1 MNDLLLFVTGPLPGR
16 ALPAAYDPGLVA
28 LSYIVASLAA
38 YTAIDLA
45 GRVSEFRAEPR
56 RAAAWLIGGAFAM
69 GAGIWSMHFVAM
81 LAYQLPI
88 PVRFEPWTTL
98 ASMVAAIATSG
109 FALYIVTRGTLS
121 WRRLLVSG
129 AVMGA
134 GIGTMH
140 YTGMA
145 AMRLDAL
152 VMYYITPWLL
162 SIVNAI
168 VCSTIAIWLVF
179 RLGGTGLI
187 SKVLAALVMGV
198 AIAGMHYTGMYA
210 TVCVSTGQAAVA
222 ATGLDPVLLALAIG
236 VVTLLIMTM
245 ALTVSLQSQLTSHTL
260 RQQNELLKVEVEQR
274 RTAEAEL
281 QHHRDNLQALVDE
294 RTRELSQANVELRGS
309 EGRKGA
315 MLESAL
321 DCVICMDSNGMIT
334 EFNPA
339 AEATFGYSR
348 ADVVGRELA
357 STIAPQSQRE
367 AHRRGLQHYVATGE
381 GPILGRRRELTALRA
396 DGTEFPIELAVS
408 AIQVNHV
415 PMFAAYLRDI
425 TERKRSEQELQ
436 TTKEAAEAASRAK
449 SEFLATMSHEIRT
462 PMNGVLG
469 MTELLLGT
477 QLDARQRRFA
487 ETAHRSGVALLSI
500 INDILDFS
508 KIEAGKVE
516 LRTRPFDLRELVE
529 EVADTLA
536 EEARRKKLEFNC
548 LIPAAVPTRVQ
559 GSPVWLRQV
568 LINLAG
574 NAIKYTERG
583 EVMVR
588 VAATEE
594 TADAVLL
601 RFEVKDTGIGIADDQ
616 LERIFEP
623 FTQAKGQSRRKYG
636 GTGLGLSI
644 CKQLVEKMGGEI
656 GVVSVPGAS
665 STFWFKLRVMKQP
678 ADAAAAAGAERPML
692 GLRALIVDD
701 NATNREILGHQLAAA
716 GVDHDQADAGARALE
731 KLRAAASQG
740 KRFGIAVTDDDMP
753 GMDGIELA
761 RAIRADPLLAAT
773 PLIMLS
779 SAGRDEHAA
788 REAGIEYCLTRPV
801 RQSQLFDCL
810 VSAMAGTTPAAAV
823 RQAPGAANLQAH
835 VLLVEDNPVN
845 QELALQMLEVL
856 GCRAVVANHG
866 REALE
871 ALDRTAFDL
880 ILMDCQMPEMDGFEA
895 TAEIRRREAV
905 QTNGR
910 RIPIIALTAGA
921 VEGDREKCLA
931 EGMDDYV
938 TKPFS
943 LDQLE
948 RALRRWLPA
957 ECKAQTGAPCIDL
970 QVLERMRALR
980 GNGGTDLVTRIIS
993 VYLKDAP
1000 GRLRSL
1006 QEAVAQGDTVAMGRT
1021 AHAFKS
1027 ASANLGAA
1035 SLAKLCQR
1043 MESLGRASSTG
1054 GADGLLAEI
1063 DAEYAQVAAEL
1074 SAHAGNIG
1082 S

>member
-16 ALPAAYDPGLVA
+16 ALPATYDPGLVV

-56 RAAAWLIGGAFAM
+56 RAAAWLTGGAFAM

-88 PVRFEPWTTL
+88 PVRYEPVTTL
-98 ASMVAAIATSG
+98 ASMVAAIVTSG
-109 FALYIVTRGTLS
+109 FALYIVTRGALS

-129 AVMGA
+129 AIMGA

-152 VMYYITPWLL
+152 VMYNIAPWLL

-179 RLGGTGLI
+179 RLGGTGLL

-210 TVCVSTGQAAVA
+210 TVCVSTGETAAA
-222 ATGLDPVLLALAIG
+222 ASGLDPVPLAGAIA
-236 VVTLLIMTM
+236 VVTLLIMSM
-245 ALTVSLQSQLTSHTL
+245 ALTVSLQSQLMSNTL
-260 RQQNELLKVEVEQR
+260 RQQNDRLKVEVEQR
-274 RTAEAEL
+274 RSAEAEL
-281 QHHRDNLQALVDE
+281 QHHRDNLQALVE
-294 RTRELSQANVELRGS
+294 QRTGELSQA
-309 EGRKGA
+309 
-315 MLESAL
+315 
-321 DCVICMDSNGMIT
+321 
-334 EFNPA
+334 
-339 AEATFGYSR
+339 
-348 ADVVGRELA
+348 
-357 STIAPQSQRE
+357 
-367 AHRRGLQHYVATGE
+367 
-381 GPILGRRRELTALRA
+381 
-396 DGTEFPIELAVS
+396 
-408 AIQVNHV
+408 
-415 PMFAAYLRDI
+415 RD
-425 TERKRSEQELQ
+425 
-436 TTKEAAEAASRAK
+436 AAEAASRAK

-477 QLDARQRRFA
+477 ALDARQRRFA

-516 LRTRPFDLRELVE
+516 LRTRPFDLRELME

-536 EEARRKKLEFNC
+536 EEARRKKLDLNG
-548 LIPAAVPTRVQ
+548 LIPAAVPTQVQ
-559 GSPVWLRQV
+559 GSPIWLRQV
-568 LINLAG
+568 LINLVG
-574 NAIKYTERG
+574 NAIKYTDRG
-583 EVMVR
+583 EVVVR
-588 VAATEE
+588 VAAIEE
-594 TADAVLL
+594 TAEAVLL
-601 RFEVKDTGIGIADDQ
+601 RFEVNDTGIGIAEDQ
-616 LERIFEP
+616 IERIFEA

-656 GVVSVPGAS
+656 GVTSAPGVG
-665 STFWFKLRVMKQP
+665 STFWFKLRLARQP
-678 ADAAAAAGAERPML
+678 GGAAAAAGAPRQVS
-692 GLRALIVDD
+692 GLRVLIVDD

-716 GVDHDQADAGARALE
+716 GAVHEEAEAGAFALE
-731 KLRAAASQG
+731 KLRAAAAQG
-740 KRFGIAVTDDDMP
+740 KPFGIAITDDDMP

-761 RAIRADPLLAAT
+761 RAVRADPLLAAM
-773 PLIMLS
+773 PFVMLS
-779 SAGRDEHAA
+779 SAGRDEHTA

-810 VSAMAGTTPAAAV
+810 VSATGTTPAADV
-823 RQAPGAANLQAH
+823 RQARLEPMAANLQAH

-845 QELALQMLEVL
+845 QELALHMLEVL
-856 GCRAVVANHG
+856 GCRAVVVNHG
-866 REALE
+866 RAALE

-895 TAEIRRREAV
+895 TAEIRRREAAGS
-905 QTNGR
+905 NGR
-910 RIPIIALTAGA
+910 RIPIVALTAGA
-921 VEGDREKCLA
+921 VGGDREKCLA
-931 EGMDDYV
+931 AGMDDYV

-957 ECKAQTGAPCIDL
+957 PEAVPAEGKTVNTVAPERAMPHLDL
-970 QVLERMRALR
+970 RVLEGVRALG
-980 GNGGTDLVTRIIS
+980 GNGDALVTKVIG
-993 VYLKDAP
+993 VYLDDAP
-1000 GRLRSL
+1000 GRLQSL
-1006 QEAVAQGDTVAMGRT
+1006 REAVVRGDVLAAQRA

-1035 SLAKLCQR
+1035 SLAELCRR
-1043 MESLGRASSTG
+1043 MESEGETGCAS
-1054 GADGLLAEI
+1054 ALLAEI
-1063 DAEYAQVAAEL
+1063 EAEYSAVAAAL
-1074 SAHAGNIG
+1074 SARAGSAG

>member
-1 MNDLLLFVTGPLPGR
+1 MNELLRFVTGPLPGS
-16 ALPAAYDPGLVA
+16 ALPATYDVALVA

-45 GRVSEFRAEPR
+45 GRVRELRGEPR
-56 RAAAWLIGGAFAM
+56 RAAAWLAGGAFAM

-81 LAYQLPI
+81 LAYKLPI
-88 PVRFEPWTTL
+88 PVRYEPWTTL
-98 ASMVAAIATSG
+98 ASMIAAIATSG
-109 FALYIVTRGTLS
+109 FALYIVTRGALS
-121 WRRLLVSG
+121 WRRLLVGG

-134 GIGTMH
+134 GIGVMH

-152 VMYYITPWLL
+152 VMYYIGPWIL

-168 VCSTIAIWLVF
+168 VCSTVAIWLVF
-179 RLGGTGLI
+179 RLGETGIL

-210 TVCVSTGQAAVA
+210 TVCVSTGQTVAAV
-222 ATGLDPVLLALAIG
+222 GLDPLPLAASIA
-236 VVTLLIMTM
+236 VVTLLIMSM
-245 ALTVSLQSQLTSHTL
+245 ALTVSLQSQLMSTAL
-260 RQQNELLKVEVEQR
+260 RQQNDLLKVEVEQR
-274 RTAEAEL
+274 RSAEAEL
-281 QHHRDNLQALVDE
+281 QHHRDNLRAQVE
-294 RTRELSQANVELRGS
+294 QRTRELSQAR
-309 EGRKGA
+309 
-315 MLESAL
+315 
-321 DCVICMDSNGMIT
+321 D
-334 EFNPA
+334 A
-339 AEATFGYSR
+339 AEAG
-348 ADVVGRELA
+348 
-357 STIAPQSQRE
+357 
-367 AHRRGLQHYVATGE
+367 
-381 GPILGRRRELTALRA
+381 
-396 DGTEFPIELAVS
+396 
-408 AIQVNHV
+408 
-415 PMFAAYLRDI
+415 
-425 TERKRSEQELQ
+425 
-436 TTKEAAEAASRAK
+436 SRAK

-487 ETAHRSGVALLSI
+487 ETAHRSGVALLAI

-516 LRTRPFDLRELVE
+516 IRTRPFDLRELVE

-548 LIPAAVPTRVQ
+548 LIPAAVPTQLQ

-583 EVMVR
+583 DVMVR
-588 VAATEE
+588 VASTHE
-594 TADAVLL
+594 TADSVLL

-665 STFWFKLRVMKQP
+665 STFWFNLRLLKQP
-678 ADAAAAAGAERPML
+678 VGVATAAAAGRQTL

-716 GVDHDQADAGARALE
+716 GVVHDEAESGAHAVE

-740 KRFGIAVTDDDMP
+740 KPFGISIIDDDMP
-753 GMDGIELA
+753 VMDGIEFA
-761 RAIRADPLLAAT
+761 RAVRADPLLAKM

-779 SAGRDEHAA
+779 SVARDENTA
-788 REAGIEYCLTRPV
+788 REAGIEYCLTRPL

-810 VSAMAGTTPAAAV
+810 VSAMAGTTAATAA
-823 RQAPGAANLQAH
+823 RQAPATANLQAH
-835 VLLVEDNPVN
+835 VLLVEDNAVN
-845 QELALQMLEVL
+845 QELALHMLEAL
-856 GCRAVVANHG
+856 GCRAEVANHG
-866 REALE
+866 GQ
-871 ALDRTAFDL
+871 ALDALNRGAFDL
-880 ILMDCQMPEMDGFEA
+880 VLMDCQMPEMDGFEA
-895 TAEIRRREAV
+895 TAEIRRREALRPG
-905 QTNGR
+905 GR

-931 EGMDDYV
+931 GGMDDYV

-943 LDQLE
+943 LNQLE
-948 RALRRWLPA
+948 RALRRWLPEERNA
-957 ECKAQTGAPCIDL
+957 GRDQPRIDI
-970 QVLERMRALR
+970 QALEQIRALR
-980 GNGGTDLVTRIIS
+980 GDGGANLVTKIIG
-993 VYLKDAP
+993 VYLSDAP
-1000 GRLRSL
+1000 ARLRSL
-1006 QEAVAQGDTVAMGRT
+1006 QEAVARGDAAAMRRA

-1027 ASANLGAA
+1027 ASANLGATG
-1035 SLAKLCQR
+1035 LAELCRR
-1043 MESLGRASSTG
+1043 MEDLGRASSIQ
-1054 GADGLLAEI
+1054 GAQSLVAEI
-1063 DAEYAQVAAEL
+1063 ETEYAQVAAEL
-1074 SAHAGNIG
+1074 SVHAEDPG